1 MASTPGSITQWI
13 DQLKAGEDTA
23 AQEIW
28 QRYWTRL
35 VSLARGKLRPSR
47 RREADEEDVA
57 LSAFDSFCRGAG
69 AGRFPLLRDRNNLWS
84 LLIVITARKAADQ
97 IDREFR
103 QKRGG
108 ALVRGESALV
118 DKNQGGGDSL
128 RGLDRVAGR
137 EPTAQFAAQVA
148 EECER
153 LLDKLDNNILRS
165 IALSKMEGYTN
176 AEIASKLG
184 CVEGTVERKLRLIRG
199 LWQEDGSQ
207 DA

>member
-1 MASTPGSITQWI
+1 MTSAPGSVTQWI
-13 DQLKAGEDTA
+13 DQLKAGDDAA

-28 QRYWTRL
+28 QRYWARL

-57 LSAFDSFCRGAG
+57 LSAFDSFCQGAG
-69 AGRFPLLRDRNNLWS
+69 TGRFPLLRDRNNLWS

-97 IDREFR
+97 IDRERR

-118 DKNQGGGDSL
+118 GKNRGVESL
-128 RGLDRVAGR
+128 RGLDRFAGR

-153 LLDKLDNNILRS
+153 LLNKLDSNILRS

-176 AEIASKLG
+176 AEIAAKLG
-184 CVEGTVERKLRLIRG
+184 CVEGTVERKLRLIRS

>member
-1 MASTPGSITQWI
+1 MASTPGSVTNWI
-13 DQLKAGEDTA
+13 GQLKAGDDAA

-69 AGRFPLLRDRNNLWS
+69 AGRFPLLKDRNNLWS

-97 IDREFR
+97 IERECR
-103 QKRGG
+103 KKRGG
-108 ALVRGESALV
+108 ALVRGESALIG
-118 DKNQGGGDSL
+118 KNQGGDSVH
-128 RGLDRVAGR
+128 GLERIAGK
-137 EPTAQFAAQVA
+137 EPTPQFAAQVA

-153 LLDKLDNNILRS
+153 LLDKLDCTVLRS
-165 IALSKMEGYTN
+165 IAIWKMEGCTN
-176 AEIASKLG
+176 AEIAAKQG
-184 CVEGTVERKLRLIRG
+184 CVETTIERKLRLIRS
-199 LWQEDGSQ
+199 LWREDV
-207 DA
+207 ARLM